1 MAASYLMIIKSS
13 LNPIEENRTM
23 KHLPWL
29 AAILITSTLMG
40 STFCRADDGSGFDP
54 SLIPGTLLSAGRTDT
69 TRDGGP
75 GSGFFLDTNY
85 TRSFVNLGVDY
96 KNLKS
101 VSWANAYAGIGLA
114 NLLQLQVGYGSKGSV
129 QRLRHDF
136 NMTQIY
142 DLLTNN
148 HRSPYDLTV
157 ENRITFTFSVER
169 YNQHPELDNASI
181 GLGLLY

>member
-1 MAASYLMIIKSS
+1 MNNKNQTIAV
-13 LNPIEENRTM
+13 
-23 KHLPWL
+23 W
-29 AAILITSTLMG
+29 ITSILLC
-40 STFCRADDGSGFDP
+40 SSVFCLADDSSGFDP

-75 GSGFFLDTNY
+75 GSGFFLDANY
-85 TRSFVNLGVDY
+85 TRSFVSLGADY

-101 VSWANAYAGIGLA
+101 VSWGNAYAGIGLA
-114 NLLQLQVGYGSKGSV
+114 NLLQLQAGYGSKGSV